1 MGNPARVGGLRI
13 DLDGDI
19 AAPESLRR
27 TSKKTKPADFVA
39 RKGAFNECRR
49 LCCAPIGRKKRRHV
63 AVTP

>member
-49 LCCAPIGRKKRRHV
+49 LLLCAHTGEKKG
-63 AVTP
+63 VTLP